1 MKYVLDK
8 KGRATTVGVPEYIDE
23 NIFDGCK
30 AEVIVLPEDVKTIGE
45 YAFCELDNLR
55 EIHIPPSVT
64 RMEVN
69 AFTDVLHLDRVYI
82 TDLAAWCGILFDFE
96 CNPFNYADELYL
108 NGELISDL
116 VIPNGVKTIGSEAFV
131 GLRGIRSLTVPDG
144 TTYIGSYAFMF
155 CRNLAEVFISDTVE
169 ELAGF
174 VFSGCGSLSNVY
186 LGKNLKRMGVG
197 VFENCDSLK
206 SVAFG
211 GTVAQW
217 LDRFGGFSFE
227 VRCLD
232 GVVPAKNNG

>member
-30 AEVIVLPEDVKTIGE
+30 AEVIVLPE
-45 YAFCELDNLR
+45 
-55 EIHIPPSVT
+55 
-64 RMEVN
+64 
-69 AFTDVLHLDRVYI
+69 
-82 TDLAAWCGILFDFE
+82 
-96 CNPFNYADELYL
+96 
-108 NGELISDL
+108 
-116 VIPNGVKTIGSEAFV
+116 GVKTIGSEAFV